1 MLYPPPPPGDYSKA
15 GVKETV
21 TPSMDIAISSN
32 FERFLFHMGGNDT
45 ASLAS
50 LMSNFETKGD
60 LQPSAELL
68 AACRSEMSSQR
79 VDNAKCLATVADV
92 HARADGY
99 TLDPHSAIG
108 VAAAQLHLS
117 ETGGSVAM
125 TPMVSLACA
134 HWAKFLSAVGSAL
147 GEEKLNALPMPQE
160 LSSLEKLPSRKKVL
174 PNSEEAVKEF
184 IKETIA
190 KRKA

>member
-1 MLYPPPPPGDYSKA
+1 
-15 GVKETV
+15 
-21 TPSMDIAISSN
+21 
-32 FERFLFHMGGNDT
+32 
-45 ASLAS
+45 
-50 LMSNFETKGD
+50 
-60 LQPSAELL
+60 
-68 AACRSEMSSQR
+68 
-79 VDNAKCLATVADV
+79 
-92 HARADGY
+92 
-99 TLDPHSAIG
+99 
-108 VAAAQLHLS
+108 
-117 ETGGSVAM
+117 M

-190 KRKA
+190 KKKA